1 MTDLS
6 ALERAVLRAIAAQV
20 PKHAAAFEHQINH
33 ASVLALENTG
43 AGFFTT
49 FNVASNQLFEGLP
62 SPVGDVAASVQGLKH
77 GMGFLL
83 WLKNG
88 LIYQLEGYNN
98 GYEDTSV
105 LDFASV
111 EFHDVEAR

>member
-6 ALERAVLRAIAAQV
+6 GLERAVLRAIAAQV
-20 PKHAAAFEHQINH
+20 PKQAAAFEDQMSR
-33 ASVLALENTG
+33 ASVIAHENTG

-49 FNVASNQLFEGLP
+49 LDVASNQLLEGLA
-62 SPVGDVAASVQGLKH
+62 SPVGDVAAAVQGLKY

-88 LIYQLEGYNN
+88 LILSTRRVQ
-98 GYEDTSV
+98 
-105 LDFASV
+105 
-111 EFHDVEAR
+111 